1 MRDGKKDEMQSAFRL
16 ARLKQRLFPWVVLGL
31 LLILGLWG
39 ISMGSSALSFL
50 EVIKSISGQGD
61 EVVSQVVFNIRLP
74 RVLAAVMTGA
84 ALSVA
89 GAVIQTVI
97 RNPLGSPFTLGL
109 SAASAFGAAF
119 AIVVGGA
126 LGTQV
131 SGGWAGMSDFPWIIT
146 LSAFI
151 FGMLCAF
158 LISGFARWRGATPE
172 ILVMAGIILT
182 SLFQSGTSLLQY
194 LSTDVELASVISWM
208 FGDMAKATWNKV
220 FIQFVVVLP
229 AIVFFVLNA
238 FNFNALNAGDEV
250 AKSLGV
256 NVDRLRLVAVMV
268 ASLCAAVAT
277 AFFGIIAFVGLVVP
291 HLTRWMVGYNDRVVL
306 VGSTLLGGA
315 FLLLADIASRTVVAP
330 IVIPVGIVTSFVG
343 APFFLFLLIRKVR
356 KG

>member
-1 MRDGKKDEMQSAFRL
+1 MTDGKNLNIKGELDNYYLRQS
-16 ARLKQRLFPWVVLGL
+16 LFLVFSVVVLFFLALVGV
-31 LLILGLWG
+31 
-39 ISMGSSALSFL
+39 SMGSSALTFIDVL
-50 EVIKSISGQGD
+50 NTIVGRGD
-61 EVVSQVVFNIRLP
+61 DVSYQVVFNIRMP
-74 RVLAAVMTGA
+74 RVLAAIATGA
-84 ALSVA
+84 ALSVS

-119 AIVVGGA
+119 AIVVVGA
-126 LGTQV
+126 IGTRI
-131 SGGWAGMSDFPWIIT
+131 SGGLGDISDIPWLVT

-151 FGMLCAF
+151 FGMLCA
-158 LISGFARWRGATPE
+158 LMITGFARWRGATPE

-208 FGDMAKATWNKV
+208 FGDMAKATWDKV
-220 FIQFVVVLP
+220 LIQAMVIVPSL
-229 AIVFFVLNA
+229 VFFVFNA

-256 NVDRLRLVAVMV
+256 NVNRLRLLAIMV

-291 HLTRWMVGYNDRVVL
+291 HVTRWLVGHNDRIVL
-306 VGSTLLGGA
+306 ISSTILGGI
-315 FLLLADIASRTVVAP
+315 FLLLADIVSRTVVAP
-330 IVIPVGIVTSFVG
+330 VMIPVGIVTSFVG
-343 APFFLFLLIRKVR
+343 APFFLFLLIRKVQ
-356 KG
+356 KK

>member
-1 MRDGKKDEMQSAFRL
+1 MTDGKKLDFKTEL
-16 ARLKQRLFPWVVLGL
+16 DKYHLKQMLFLVFAIFL
-31 LLILGLWG
+31 LLFLAILGVSL
-39 ISMGSSALSFL
+39 GSSALSL
-50 EVIKSISGQGD
+50 GDVINTLSGEGTTISR
-61 EVVSQVVFNIRLP
+61 QVVFNIRMP
-74 RVLAAVMTGA
+74 RVLAAIATGA
-84 ALSVA
+84 ALSVS

-119 AIVVGGA
+119 AIVVVGA
-126 LGTQV
+126 IGTRLPGNWQ
-131 SGGWAGMSDFPWIIT
+131 GISDMPWLIT
-146 LSAFI
+146 LSAFA

-158 LISGFARWRGATPE
+158 MITGFARWRGATPE

-220 FIQFVVVLP
+220 FIQAVIIVPSV
-229 AIVFFVLNA
+229 VFFMFNA

-256 NVDRLRLVAVMV
+256 NVDRLRLLAIMV

-291 HLTRWMVGYNDRVVL
+291 HVTRWL
-306 VGSTLLGGA
+306 VGHNNRIVLIGSTILGGV
-315 FLLLADIASRTVVAP
+315 FLLLADIVSRTVTAP
-330 IVIPVGIVTSFVG
+330 VMIPVGIVTSFVG
-343 APFFLFLLIRKVR
+343 APFFLFLLIRKVQ
-356 KG
+356 KK

>member
-1 MRDGKKDEMQSAFRL
+1 MMDGSSFDMGEALRRSRVKNI
-16 ARLKQRLFPWVVLGL
+16 LFPVVMIVFLMAL
-31 LLILGLWG
+31 AVWG
-39 ISMGSSALSFL
+39 ISEGSSALSVQ
-50 EVIKSISGQGD
+50 EVLKTISGKGS
-61 EVVSQVVFNIRLP
+61 EVARQVVFHIRLP
-74 RVLAAVMTGA
+74 RVLAAILTGA

-126 LGTQV
+126 LGTQMA
-131 SGGWAGMSDFPWIIT
+131 GTWAGISEMPWVVT
-146 LSAFI
+146 LSAFV

-158 LISGFARWRGATPE
+158 LIAGFARWRGATPE

-194 LSTDVELASVISWM
+194 ISTDVELASVVSWM
-208 FGDMAKATWNKV
+208 FGDLAKATWNKV
-220 FIQFVVVLP
+220 LIQVIIVGP
-229 AIVFFVLNA
+229 AVGFFVLNA

-256 NVDRLRLVAVMV
+256 NVDRLRLIAVV
-268 ASLCAAVAT
+268 IASLCAAVAT

-291 HLTRWMVGYNDRVVL
+291 HLTRWLVGHNDRVVL
-306 VGSTLLGGA
+306 IGSTLLGGA
-315 FLLLADIASRTVVAP
+315 FLLLADIVSRTVVAP
-330 IVIPVGIVTSFVG
+330 VVIPVGIVTSFVG
-343 APFFLFLLIRKVR
+343 APFFLFLLVRKVR
-356 KG
+356 KR